1 MEIVGFILVGLLVGA
16 AGAYFAMR
24 GRGREA
30 IYKEKLVQAADLE
43 RELRLHLDAATR
55 AQSAAEAQVRRIAG
69 LEDDLAR
76 AQGGFSEIRAKAAG
90 LEAELAAERAQ
101 GAEKQALLLA
111 AEKRLVDTFD
121 ALSAKTL
128 QATTAQFL
136 ELAKAS
142 FAGEQEIAKGDLEKR
157 QQAVGEMVAPVREAL
172 EKMGVRLAEIEQAR
186 AQSYGALTKQ
196 VESLGERSDR
206 LSMATTN
213 LAAALKNPAVRGK
226 WGENTLRRSFELAGL
241 NSHID
246 FDEQFSVAH
255 EAASARPDAVVRL
268 PGGRAIVIDAKA
280 PADAYFKAHDSSD
293 PAERARFLKE
303 HAAQLKCHVRALAGK
318 DYGAKVE
325 GSPEFVL
332 MFLPNEALLSA
343 AVEADFEL
351 LEFAAKQRVA
361 LATPLT
367 LQTMLWVIAYA
378 WRQEGLAANAREIQK
393 LGTDLYERI
402 GTVAKHVA
410 GIGKAL
416 DDATNAYNKSVSS
429 LETRLLPSARKLR
442 DFEAAGPSAPDIL
455 LPPVEA
461 ATKPFTKGELL

>member
-1 MEIVGFILVGLLVGA
+1 
-16 AGAYFAMR
+16 
-24 GRGREA
+24 
-30 IYKEKLVQAADLE
+30 
-43 RELRLHLDAATR
+43 
-55 AQSAAEAQVRRIAG
+55 
-69 LEDDLAR
+69 
-76 AQGGFSEIRAKAAG
+76 
-90 LEAELAAERAQ
+90 
-101 GAEKQALLLA
+101 
-111 AEKRLVDTFD
+111 
-121 ALSAKTL
+121 
-128 QATTAQFL
+128 
-136 ELAKAS
+136 
-142 FAGEQEIAKGDLEKR
+142 
-157 QQAVGEMVAPVREAL
+157 
-172 EKMGVRLAEIEQAR
+172 
-186 AQSYGALTKQ
+186 
-196 VESLGERSDR
+196 
-206 LSMATTN
+206 MATTN

-255 EAASARPDAVVRL
+255 ETASARPDAVVRL

-280 PADAYFKAHDSSD
+280 PADAYFKAHDATD

-303 HAAQLKCHVRALAGK
+303 HAAQLKGHVRTLAGK

-343 AVEADFEL
+343 AVEADFDL
-351 LEFAAKQRVA
+351 LEFAAESRVA

-402 GTVAKHVA
+402 GVVAKHVA

-442 DFEAAGPSAPDIL
+442 DFEAAGPNAPDIL
-455 LPPVEA
+455 LPPVEV

>member
-1 MEIVGFILVGLLVGA
+1 MEIVGFLLVGSLVGA
-16 AGAYFAMR
+16 VGAYFAMR

-43 RELRLHLDAATR
+43 RELRERLDAATR

-101 GAEKQALLLA
+101 GAEKQGLLLA

-172 EKMGVRLAEIEQAR
+172 EKIGVRLAEIEQAR

-255 EAASARPDAVVRL
+255 ETVSARPDAVVRL

-280 PADAYFKAHDSSD
+280 PADAYFKAHDASD

-303 HAAQLKCHVRALAGK
+303 HAAQLKGHVRALAGK

-361 LATPLT
+361 LATP
-367 LQTMLWVIAYA
+367 
-378 WRQEGLAANAREIQK
+378 
-393 LGTDLYERI
+393 
-402 GTVAKHVA
+402 
-410 GIGKAL
+410 
-416 DDATNAYNKSVSS
+416 SS
-429 LETRLLPSARKLR
+429 LMVPDFTWADTVGSTVNSAGTSPETIAGVDWPLPLYGTCTSSMPSRRRSISIARWCGLPTPEEPYDALPLR
-442 DFEAAGPSAPDIL
+442 ARA
-455 LPPVEA
+455 
-461 ATKPFTKGELL
+461 